1 MPITEECLP
10 SDTIPLNPIREQI
23 PGREALP
30 QRHIAI
36 QITGIIID
44 DQWEILKTPL
54 QYDLC
59 LLQFL
64 SVVSAEDHLSVECD
78 KSMVLGDLTYKFT
91 RRLAYKVKLHI
102 VPKKP
107 SSR

>member
-1 MPITEECLP
+1 LPITEECLP

-44 DQWEILKTPL
+44 D
-54 QYDLC
+54 
-59 LLQFL
+59 
-64 SVVSAEDHLSVECD
+64 
-78 KSMVLGDLTYKFT
+78 
-91 RRLAYKVKLHI
+91 
-102 VPKKP
+102 
-107 SSR
+107 